1 MASSVNITD
10 STSFLTGTRMSGL
23 VPNCRMK
30 INSPT
35 MPNA

>member
-1 MASSVNITD
+1 MVRPVNITD
-10 STSFLTGTRMSGL
+10 CACFLTGIRMSGL
-23 VPNCRMK
+23 VPICRMK